1 MAGQE
6 PVIESDGQAPEGG
19 QETKTFDAGY
29 VKQLRDEAA
38 AYRRKVKELEGKVS
52 SFEQAQMTETEKL
65 RAQAEAAAK
74 QAAAAQEALRQARAT
89 AAISR
94 EAARH
99 QVDPDLLARLVD
111 VQFDDDGEPA
121 GVDAAVEQVLSR
133 YPNLRPAAG
142 VNMASTNPQ
151 RKPVDARGGQT
162 DVARRDQ
169 PTLGRGPVGA
179 EDGQVTGGPD
189 GHRKF
194 HPHDLECADSPES
207 SQELGVRPGGRD
219 QSGL

>member
-1 MAGQE
+1 MSDETMAGQE

-19 QETKTFDAGY
+19 QETKAFDAGY
-29 VKQLRDEAA
+29 VKQFRDEAA
-38 AYRRKVKELEGKVS
+38 AYRRKVKELESKVS
-52 SFEQAQMTETEKL
+52 GFEQAQMTEAEKL

-151 RKPVDARGGQT
+151 RKPALTLEEVKRMSPDEIN
-162 DVARRDQ
+162 RRWDEVQ
-169 PTLGRGPVGA
+169 LALKTGR
-179 EDGQVTGGPD
+179 
-189 GHRKF
+189 
-194 HPHDLECADSPES
+194 
-207 SQELGVRPGGRD
+207 
-219 QSGL
+219 

>member
-1 MAGQE
+1 MTTQEVAVNDEAMAGQE
-6 PVIESDGQAPEGG
+6 PVTESDGQAPEGG

-38 AYRRKVKELEGKVS
+38 QYRRRVKELEVKVS
-52 SFEQAQMTETEKL
+52 DFEQAQMTEAEKL
-65 RAQAEAAAK
+65 RVQAEAAAK

-94 EAARH
+94 EAVRH

-121 GVDAAVEQVLSR
+121 GVDAAVEQVLNR
-133 YPNLRPAAG
+133 YPHLRPAAG

-151 RKPVDARGGQT
+151 RKPALTLEEVKRMKPDEINARWDEVQLALKT
-162 DVARRDQ
+162 
-169 PTLGRGPVGA
+169 GR
-179 EDGQVTGGPD
+179 
-189 GHRKF
+189 
-194 HPHDLECADSPES
+194 
-207 SQELGVRPGGRD
+207 
-219 QSGL
+219 